1 MVLGHYGI
9 PETLVEAIKTLYIN
23 SKSAVYVDGHLS
35 EEFEVT
41 TGVLQG
47 DVLAPFLFIIMIDF
61 IMKQSE
67 GTHGFITAPRI
78 SSKYPREVIND
89 LNFADDIALFEN
101 SLEEAQVQLNR
112 TATEA
117 QKIGLVINTKKTEFM
132 TNTSCKKNLTLN
144 NEDIK
149 LANDFT
155 YLGSKMTSTESDV
168 KRRLSLAWSAFW
180 KLERLWRSKT
190 TPIELKIKLFKAT
203 CLSIPLYRC
212 EGWT

>member
-1 MVLGHYGI
+1 MEGADDQQLPLFVTFIDFKKAFDSISRNAMFKVLRHYGI

-35 EEFEVT
+35 EAFEVT

-61 IMKQSE
+61 ITKQSK
-67 GTHGFITAPRI
+67 GTHGFITAPSR
-78 SSKYPREVIND
+78 YPREMIND
-89 LNFADDIALFEN
+89 LDFADDIALFEN

-112 TATEA
+112 TAAEA

-155 YLGSKMTSTESDV
+155 YLGSKMASTESDV
-168 KRRLSLAWSAFW
+168 KRRLSLDWSAFW
-180 KLERLWRSKT
+180 KLERLW
-190 TPIELKIKLFKAT
+190 
-203 CLSIPLYRC
+203 
-212 EGWT
+212 